1 MNRSLFVVPEQ
12 DYVRDL
18 EKERLPRETTRRC
31 PASLVILTNVSMHM
45 ISTNPLR
52 QPPSMRPLAI
62 ERRTRQASANA
73 SSIRLKSPT
82 AMIVF
87 VAPSIHFPWLWN
99 QSRATASD
107 LPAGRTGTS
116 RRLRGKSPS
125 ATSERLARANPIFPR

>member
-45 ISTNPLR
+45 IFPCASRL
-52 QPPSMRPLAI
+52 QCDHPPSK
-62 ERRTRQASANA
+62 RRTRQASANA